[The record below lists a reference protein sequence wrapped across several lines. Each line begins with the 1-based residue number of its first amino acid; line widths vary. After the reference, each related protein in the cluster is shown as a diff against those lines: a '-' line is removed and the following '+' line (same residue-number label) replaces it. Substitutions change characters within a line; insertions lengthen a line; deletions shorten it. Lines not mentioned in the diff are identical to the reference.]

1 MMWEGTRDEQMGM
14 LTFPSLLQRPSRR
27 FFTRGLDPLFFT
39 DIKTA
44 TLLIFFK
51 RNYRRTAS

>member
-51 RNYRRTAS
+51 RNY